1 MRCQDKNCQ
10 HGHCPVCGNC
20 DLVDNNGDGFEND
33 SNPFFCTSLEL
44 QESAHHLGYIF
55 LLNLDGG
62 EPQHNQAL

>member
-33 SNPFFCTSLEL
+33 SNPFFCGICGQSILCVGDWESVRREL
-44 QESAHHLGYIF
+44 MK
-55 LLNLDGG
+55 
-62 EPQHNQAL
+62 